1 MKPQRDFLYFLGIEI
16 MLQAFRTHKRW
27 MMFIAMIFIIPSFV
41 VTGIYSY
48 NRMSDSENDLATVGD
63 TSITMMDFDNAKRQ
77 YLDNFR
83 RQMGQSFKPNM
94 LDTAEARA
102 SILAA
107 LISDRAI
114 SLEIA
119 SEYMNVGEADA
130 INLVKQAPAFQRDG
144 KFSTEAYQQFLNS
157 MGKSDEQFV
166 LELRRDL
173 TRQMLLSAVSQ
184 TTQASNTVAQR
195 IHDLLTE
202 ERTIR
207 TFEIK
212 PTAFLKSVS
221 VTDAEAQSYYDQNK
235 SLFAVPESVDIEYV
249 VLSPESYKNIKASE
263 DDIKTFYEQNLQR
276 FSTPEERRASHILIA
291 VNNEKTD
298 ADAKKEADE
307 IYKQLQ
313 ADPSKFAQL
322 AKSKSADPG
331 SARQGGDLGFFQKGM
346 MVPEFDNAVFSGKKG
361 DLVAPVKTQFGYHII
376 KIVDVKPAQAKPL
389 KEVRGEIEALYQ
401 QQAAIRAFAEDAENF
416 SNMVYEQSES
426 LQPVA
431 ERFGLKIQTVKNVTR
446 DFEDQLINP
455 NVIEALYGY
464 DVLEDKRNSNA
475 IEVASNTLLSARV
488 TAHHKQT
495 VKTFDEVKGDIV
507 ATLKNQKATEAAR
520 AQGSADIAKLLDKKS
535 ASAKFGD
542 KTVISRERPGAYAYE
557 VVTAALRPDAN
568 KLPTY
573 TGVQTQDGSYFVIE
587 VQSSKKIEASPEQL
601 AMRKAELAQ
610 LYSNPEQAAF
620 ISGLETKF
628 GTQILKDEY
637 KPGYQP
643 TEEDVAP

>member
-1 MKPQRDFLYFLGIEI
+1 

-114 SLEIA
+114 SLEIT

-361 DLVAPVKTQFGYHII
+361 DLIAPVKTQFGYHII

-389 KEVRGEIEALYQ
+389 KEVRAEIEALYQ

-488 TAHHKQT
+488 TGHHKQT

-535 ASAKFGD
+535 ASGKFGD

-643 TEEDVAP
+643 TDEDVAP

>member
-1 MKPQRDFLYFLGIEI
+1 

-376 KIVDVKPAQAKPL
+376 KIVDVKAAQAKPL

-455 NVIEALYGY
+455 NVIEALYGF

-557 VVTAALRPDAN
+557 VVTAALRPEAN

-637 KPGYQP
+637 KPGYQS
-643 TEEDVAP
+643 TEEEVAP

>member
-1 MKPQRDFLYFLGIEI
+1 

-346 MVPEFDNAVFSGKKG
+346 MVPEFDNAVFSGKKW

-446 DFEDQLINP
+446 DFEDKLINP
-455 NVIEALYGY
+455 NVIEALYGF

-495 VKTFDEVKGDIV
+495 VKTFDEVKSDIV

-535 ASAKFGD
+535 ATGKFGD
-542 KTVISRERPGAYAYE
+542 KTVISRESPGTYAYE

-643 TEEDVAP
+643 TDEDVAP

>member
-1 MKPQRDFLYFLGIEI
+1 

-249 VLSPESYKNIKASE
+249 VLSPENYKNIKASE

-313 ADPSKFAQL
+313 ADPSKFAQI

-376 KIVDVKPAQAKPL
+376 KIVDVKAAQAKPL

-431 ERFGLKIQTVKNVTR
+431 ERFGLKIQTLKNVTR

-455 NVIEALYGY
+455 NVIEALYGF

-520 AQGSADIAKLLDKKS
+520 AQGSADIVKLLDKKS

-557 VVTAALRPDAN
+557 VVTAALRPEAN

>member
-1 MKPQRDFLYFLGIEI
+1 

-376 KIVDVKPAQAKPL
+376 KIVDVKAAQAKPL

-401 QQAAIRAFAEDAENF
+401 EQAAIRAFAEDAENF

-455 NVIEALYGY
+455 NVIEALYGF

-557 VVTAALRPDAN
+557 VVTAALRPEAN

-637 KPGYQP
+637 KPGYQS

>member
-1 MKPQRDFLYFLGIEI
+1 

-455 NVIEALYGY
+455 NVIEALYGF

-535 ASAKFGD
+535 ASGKFGD

-643 TEEDVAP
+643 SDEDVAP

>member
-1 MKPQRDFLYFLGIEI
+1 

-114 SLEIA
+114 SLEIT

-276 FSTPEERRASHILIA
+276 FSSPEERRASHILIA

-376 KIVDVKPAQAKPL
+376 KIVDVKAAQAKPL

-455 NVIEALYGY
+455 NVIEALYSF

-535 ASAKFGD
+535 ASGKFGD

-643 TEEDVAP
+643 TEDDVTP

>member
-1 MKPQRDFLYFLGIEI
+1 

-221 VTDAEAQSYYDQNK
+221 VTDAESQSYYDQNK

-361 DLVAPVKTQFGYHII
+361 DLLAPVKTQFGYHII

-389 KEVRGEIEALYQ
+389 KEVRAEIEALYQ

-455 NVIEALYGY
+455 NVIEALYGF

-535 ASAKFGD
+535 ASGKFGD

-643 TEEDVAP
+643 TDEDVAP

>member
-1 MKPQRDFLYFLGIEI
+1 

-376 KIVDVKPAQAKPL
+376 KIVDVKAAQAKPL

-455 NVIEALYGY
+455 NVIEALYGF

-535 ASAKFGD
+535 ASGKFGD
-542 KTVISRERPGAYAYE
+542 KTVISRERPGAFAYE
-557 VVTAALRPDAN
+557 VVTAALRPQAD

-643 TEEDVAP
+643 TEDDVTP

>member
-1 MKPQRDFLYFLGIEI
+1 

-249 VLSPESYKNIKASE
+249 VLSPENYKNIKASE

-313 ADPSKFAQL
+313 ADPSKFTQL

-346 MVPEFDNAVFSGKKG
+346 MVPGFDNAVFSGKKG

-389 KEVRGEIEALYQ
+389 KEVRAEIEALYQ

-455 NVIEALYGY
+455 NVIEALYGF

-557 VVTAALRPDAN
+557 VVTAALRPEAN

>member
-1 MKPQRDFLYFLGIEI
+1 

-235 SLFAVPESVDIEYV
+235 SLFAVQESVDIEYV

-376 KIVDVKPAQAKPL
+376 KIVDVKAAQAKPL

-455 NVIEALYGY
+455 NVIEALYGF

-557 VVTAALRPDAN
+557 VVTAALRPEAN

>member
-1 MKPQRDFLYFLGIEI
+1 

-389 KEVRGEIEALYQ
+389 KEVRAEIEALYQ

-520 AQGSADIAKLLDKKS
+520 SQGSADIAKLLDKKS
-535 ASAKFGD
+535 ASGKFGD

-643 TEEDVAP
+643 TDEDVAP

>member
-1 MKPQRDFLYFLGIEI
+1 

-376 KIVDVKPAQAKPL
+376 KIVDVKAAQAKPL

-535 ASAKFGD
+535 AGTKFGD

-557 VVTAALRPDAN
+557 VVTAALRPEAN

>member
-1 MKPQRDFLYFLGIEI
+1 

-361 DLVAPVKTQFGYHII
+361 DLIAPVKTQFGYHII

-389 KEVRGEIEALYQ
+389 KEVRAEIEALYQ

-455 NVIEALYGY
+455 NVIEALYGF

-495 VKTFDEVKGDIV
+495 VKTFDDVKGDIV

-535 ASAKFGD
+535 ASGKFGD

-643 TEEDVAP
+643 TDEDVAP

>member
-1 MKPQRDFLYFLGIEI
+1 

-202 ERTIR
+202 ERIIR

-455 NVIEALYGY
+455 NVIEALYGF

-535 ASAKFGD
+535 ASGKFGD

>member
-1 MKPQRDFLYFLGIEI
+1 

-249 VLSPESYKNIKASE
+249 VLSPENYKNIKASE

-376 KIVDVKPAQAKPL
+376 KIVDVKAAQAKPL

-455 NVIEALYGY
+455 NVIEALYGF

-557 VVTAALRPDAN
+557 VVTAALRPEAN

>member
-1 MKPQRDFLYFLGIEI
+1 

-361 DLVAPVKTQFGYHII
+361 DLIAPVKTQFGYHII

-455 NVIEALYGY
+455 NVIEALYGF

-535 ASAKFGD
+535 ASGKFGD

-643 TEEDVAP
+643 TDEDVAP

>member
-1 MKPQRDFLYFLGIEI
+1 

-376 KIVDVKPAQAKPL
+376 KIVDIKPAQAKPL

-535 ASAKFGD
+535 ASGKFGD

-643 TEEDVAP
+643 TDEDVAP

>member
-1 MKPQRDFLYFLGIEI
+1 

-235 SLFAVPESVDIEYV
+235 SFFAVPESVDIEYV

-455 NVIEALYGY
+455 NVIEALYGF

-535 ASAKFGD
+535 ASGKFGD

>member
-1 MKPQRDFLYFLGIEI
+1 

-361 DLVAPVKTQFGYHII
+361 DLIAPVKTQFGYHII

-389 KEVRGEIEALYQ
+389 KEVRAEIEALYQ

-455 NVIEALYGY
+455 NVIEALYGF

-535 ASAKFGD
+535 ASGKFGD

-620 ISGLETKF
+620 ISSLETKF

-643 TEEDVAP
+643 TDEDVAP

>member
-1 MKPQRDFLYFLGIEI
+1 

-166 LELRRDL
+166 LDLRRDL

-361 DLVAPVKTQFGYHII
+361 DLIAPVKTQFGYHII

-389 KEVRGEIEALYQ
+389 KEVRAEIEALYQ

-610 LYSNPEQAAF
+610 LYNNPEQAAF

-643 TEEDVAP
+643 TDEDVAP

>member
-1 MKPQRDFLYFLGIEI
+1 

-376 KIVDVKPAQAKPL
+376 KIVDVKAAQAKPL

-455 NVIEALYGY
+455 NVIEALYGF

-557 VVTAALRPDAN
+557 VVTAALRPEAN

>member
-1 MKPQRDFLYFLGIEI
+1 

-376 KIVDVKPAQAKPL
+376 KIVDVKAAQAKPL

-455 NVIEALYGY
+455 NVIEALYGF

-507 ATLKNQKATEAAR
+507 ATLKNQKAMEAAR

-557 VVTAALRPDAN
+557 VVTAALRPEAN

>member
-1 MKPQRDFLYFLGIEI
+1 

-376 KIVDVKPAQAKPL
+376 KIVDVKAAQAKPL

-455 NVIEALYGY
+455 NVIEALYGF

-542 KTVISRERPGAYAYE
+542 KTVTSRERPGAYAYE
-557 VVTAALRPDAN
+557 VVTAALRPEAN

>member
-1 MKPQRDFLYFLGIEI
+1 

-221 VTDAEAQSYYDQNK
+221 VTDVEAQSYYDQNK

-376 KIVDVKPAQAKPL
+376 KIVDVKAAQAKPL

-455 NVIEALYGY
+455 NVIEALYGF

-535 ASAKFGD
+535 ASVKFGD

-557 VVTAALRPDAN
+557 VVTAALRPEAN

>member
-1 MKPQRDFLYFLGIEI
+1 

-184 TTQASNTVAQR
+184 TTQASNTVALR

-376 KIVDVKPAQAKPL
+376 KIVDVKAAQAKPL

-455 NVIEALYGY
+455 NVIEALYGF

-557 VVTAALRPDAN
+557 VVTAALRPEAN

>member
-1 MKPQRDFLYFLGIEI
+1 

-346 MVPEFDNAVFSGKKG
+346 MVPEFENAVFSGKKG

-376 KIVDVKPAQAKPL
+376 KIVDVKAAQAKPL

-455 NVIEALYGY
+455 NVIEALYGF

-557 VVTAALRPDAN
+557 VVTAALRPEAN

>member
-1 MKPQRDFLYFLGIEI
+1 

-376 KIVDVKPAQAKPL
+376 KIVDVKAAQAKPL

-455 NVIEALYGY
+455 NVIEALYGF

-542 KTVISRERPGAYAYE
+542 KTVISREHPGAYAYE
-557 VVTAALRPDAN
+557 VVTAALRPEAN

>member
-1 MKPQRDFLYFLGIEI
+1 

-389 KEVRGEIEALYQ
+389 KEVRAEIEALYQ

-455 NVIEALYGY
+455 NVIEALYGF

-535 ASAKFGD
+535 ASGKFGD

-637 KPGYQP
+637 KPGYQS

>member
-1 MKPQRDFLYFLGIEI
+1 

-376 KIVDVKPAQAKPL
+376 KIVDVKAAQAKPL

-455 NVIEALYGY
+455 NVIEALYGF

-557 VVTAALRPDAN
+557 VVTAAVRPEAN

-637 KPGYQP
+637 KPGYQS
-643 TEEDVAP
+643 TEEEVAP

>member
-1 MKPQRDFLYFLGIEI
+1 

-455 NVIEALYGY
+455 NVIEALYGF

-643 TEEDVAP
+643 TDEDVAP

>member
-1 MKPQRDFLYFLGIEI
+1 

>member
-1 MKPQRDFLYFLGIEI
+1 

-212 PTAFLKSVS
+212 PTAFLKTVS

-431 ERFGLKIQTVKNVTR
+431 ERFGLKIQTVKNVTL

-535 ASAKFGD
+535 ASGKFGD

>member
-1 MKPQRDFLYFLGIEI
+1 

-557 VVTAALRPDAN
+557 VVTAALRPEAN

-643 TEEDVAP
+643 TDEDVAP

>member
-1 MKPQRDFLYFLGIEI
+1 

-455 NVIEALYGY
+455 NVIEALYGF

-507 ATLKNQKATEAAR
+507 ATLKNQKAMEAAR
-520 AQGSADIAKLLDKKS
+520 VQGSADIAKLLDKKS
-535 ASAKFGD
+535 ASGKFGD

-643 TEEDVAP
+643 TDEDVAP